1 MSIYHLSVKPLSRSK
16 GRSATAAAAYRAAC
30 RIDDSR
36 SGICHDFRRKKGVV
50 STHLVLPI
58 GAPGWASDR
67 AQLWNQAE
75 LIEKRKDACT
85 AREFEVALPAELT
98 VMQREALALRFASE
112 MMEKEGCAV
121 DVCIHA
127 PSKGGDTRNYH
138 AHILRTTRQIT
149 QTGFTNKLV
158 SEQAGRDRKHDL
170 EQTRARW
177 ADLVNEALLNVNS
190 SGLVNHR
197 SHARRGIDHAPSS
210 HLGPAGTWKARRLL
224 KKDQQVPTVTP
235 NSATK
240 AVDKLAVMR
249 SRLKNQKDLFRLE
262 HSQSEVQKPGPQNDQ
277 SFYAPNK

>member
-58 GAPGWASDR
+58 GAPDWASDR

-98 VMQREALALRFASE
+98 VMQREALALKFASE
-112 MMEKEGCAV
+112 MTEKEGCAV

-127 PSKGGDTRNYH
+127 PSKSGDTRNHH
-138 AHILRTTRQIT
+138 AHILRSTRQIT
-149 QTGFTNKLV
+149 PTGFGNKLV

-170 EQTRARW
+170 EHTRARW
-177 ADLVNEALLNVNS
+177 AELINEALLNVS
-190 SGLVNHR
+190 SGVLVDHR
-197 SHARRGIDHAPSS
+197 SHARRGIDTAPSA

-224 KKDQQVPTVTP
+224 KRYQQVSTVTP
-235 NSATK
+235 NSAPR

-249 SRLKNQKDLFRLE
+249 SRLKNQKDLLRSE
-262 HSQSEVQKPGPQNDQ
+262 HTQSEPQKQGPQNDQ
-277 SFYAPNK
+277 SFNAPDR